1 MFYIIGVNPN
11 IERADRG
18 LMEQIWIEK
27 YRPNNLSEVV
37 GQEAVTTRLKN
48 YVKES
53 SMPHLL
59 FAGPAGIGKTTS
71 ALALAREMFGELWKH
86 NLHELNASDERGID
100 VVRGKIKES
109 LKLNPQEISN
119 YANSKYSIDLFNYYK
134 LKELYKID
142 NSFTGSR

>member
-1 MFYIIGVNPN
+1 MFYIIRVTPK
-11 IERADRG
+11 IDRAARS
-18 LMEQIWIEK
+18 LMELSGIDNYSQ
-27 YRPNNLSEVV
+27 NTLSEVD
-37 GQEAVTTRLKN
+37 GQEADTTRLKN

-100 VVRGKIKES
+100 VVRGKIKELWS
-109 LKLNPQEISN
+109 QNKEI
-119 YANSKYSIDLFNYYK
+119 F
-134 LKELYKID
+134 
-142 NSFTGSR
+142 

>member
-48 YVKES
+48 YVKERRIKK
-53 SMPHLL
+53 LL
-59 FAGPAGIGKTTS
+59 K
-71 ALALAREMFGELWKH
+71 
-86 NLHELNASDERGID
+86 
-100 VVRGKIKES
+100 
-109 LKLNPQEISN
+109 
-119 YANSKYSIDLFNYYK
+119 
-134 LKELYKID
+134 
-142 NSFTGSR
+142 